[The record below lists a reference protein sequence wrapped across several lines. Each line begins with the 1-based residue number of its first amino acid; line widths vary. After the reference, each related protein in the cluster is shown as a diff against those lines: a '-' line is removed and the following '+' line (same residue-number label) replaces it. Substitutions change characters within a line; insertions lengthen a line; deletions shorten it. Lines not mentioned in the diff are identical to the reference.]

1 MLSNHRSKVWGILYL
16 AILALFV
23 GACSSSSNT
32 DQTATVEAL
41 AESISL
47 TATAGARGDISAE
60 DSLKTAEAEAT
71 LESNQ
76 VAGTQAALAQ
86 LSDEELAATS
96 TAVAPILDQ
105 LPAFGINP
113 NQGRVAWIHPPAS
126 LETEGYMQTDFI
138 NQYMFTTVE
147 DFALSADIT
156 WNTQYGS
163 SGCGFILRSDGK
175 EEESNQYLL
184 ILSRFGDGRAV
195 FMTVANGELV
205 DGKDMYAA
213 GIDPRFS
220 YPNDTTNTLTVVG
233 QGTEF
238 SIYTNGTLVGNVT
251 VGNPPTPPPIPTPP
265 PTPEDPA
272 LMDQY
277 DKLLEKHEEEVEQA
291 QANYR
296 ARVAAYQQY
305 DTNFERGF
313 VAMAVFSESGMTSCQ
328 FENAWL
334 WIDE

>member
-1 MLSNHRSKVWGILYL
+1 MSSNRRITSISIACFTILVL
-16 AILALFV
+16 LVA
-23 GACSSSSNT
+23 ACSSDSNT

-41 AESISL
+41 AASISL

-71 LESNQ
+71 LESNH
-76 VAGTQAALAQ
+76 AAATQEALAQ
-86 LSDEELAATS
+86 LSDEALAATAS
-96 TAVAPILDQ
+96 AVAPILDQ
-105 LPAFGINP
+105 LPTYGVNP
-113 NQGRVAWIHPPAS
+113 NQGSVAWIHPPAV
-126 LETEGYMQTDFI
+126 LEVEGYMQTDFI

-175 EEESNQYLL
+175 EEESNQYLR

-195 FMTVANGELV
+195 FMTIANGELI

-213 GIDPRFS
+213 GIDPQFS
-220 YPNDTTNTLTVVG
+220 EPNDTDNTLTVVG
-233 QGTEF
+233 QGTQF
-238 SIYTNGTLVGNVT
+238 SVYSNGTFLGEVT

-296 ARVAAYQQY
+296 ARLAAYQQT

-313 VAMAVFSESGMTSCQ
+313 VAMAVFSESGKTSCQ

-334 WIDE
+334 WIKE

>member
-1 MLSNHRSKVWGILYL
+1 MSSRHRSINRIFAF
-16 AILALFV
+16 AILCMLTI
-23 GACSSSSNT
+23 GCSSSTND

-47 TATAGARGDISAE
+47 TATAGASDNLSAE
-60 DSLKTAEAEAT
+60 DSLKTAEALAT
-71 LESNQ
+71 SESIK
-76 VAGTQAALAQ
+76 AAETQNALAE
-86 LSDEELAATS
+86 LSDEAMAATV
-96 TAVAPILDQ
+96 TAIAPILEQ
-105 LPAFGINP
+105 LPSYGVNP
-113 NQGRVAWIHPPAS
+113 NQGRIAWIHPPAT
-126 LETEGYMQTDFI
+126 LEVEGYMQTDFI
-138 NQYMFTTVE
+138 NQHMFTTVE

-163 SGCGFILRSDGK
+163 SGCGFVLRSDGK
-175 EEESNQYLL
+175 EEDSNQYLL

-195 FMTVANGELV
+195 FMTIANGELV

-213 GIDPRFS
+213 GIDPIFS
-220 YPNDTTNTLTVVG
+220 YPNDSTNNLTVVG
-233 QGTEF
+233 RGTEF
-238 SIYTNGTLVGNVT
+238 SIFTNGTLVGEVT
-251 VGNPPTPPPIPTPP
+251 VGNPPTPPPLPTPP

-296 ARVAAYQQY
+296 ARVAAYQKY

-313 VAMAVFSESGMTSCQ
+313 VAMAVFSESGKTSCQ
-328 FENAWL
+328 FNNAWL

>member
-1 MLSNHRSKVWGILYL
+1 MLSNHRSKVWAILYL
-16 AILALFV
+16 AILALYV
-23 GACSSSSNT
+23 AACSSTSNS

-47 TATAGARGDISAE
+47 TATAGARGDINAE

-71 LESNQ
+71 IQSNQ
-76 VAGTQAALAQ
+76 AAATQAALAQ
-86 LSDEELAATS
+86 LSDEALEATA
-96 TAVAPILDQ
+96 TAVAPILNQ
-105 LPAFGINP
+105 LPAYDLNP
-113 NQGRVAWIHPPAS
+113 SQGRVAWIHPPAA
-126 LETEGYMQTDFI
+126 LEIEGYLQTDFI
-138 NQYMFTTVE
+138 NQFMNTTVA

-184 ILSRFGDGRAV
+184 ILTRFGDGRAV
-195 FMTVANGELV
+195 FMTIANGELV
-205 DGKDMYAA
+205 DGKDLYAA
-213 GIDPRFS
+213 GIDPGFS
-220 YPNDTTNTLTVVG
+220 EPNDTSNTLTVVAR
-233 QGTEF
+233 GTEF
-238 SIYTNGTLVGNVT
+238 SIYTNGTFLGEVT
-251 VGNPPTPPPIPTPP
+251 IGNPPTPPPIPTPP

-277 DKLLEKHEEEVEQA
+277 DKLLEKHEEEVERA

-313 VAMAVFSESGMTSCQ
+313 VAMAVFSESGKTSCQ
-328 FENAWL
+328 FDNAWL
-334 WIDE
+334 WIKE